1 MATVTVTAP
10 DSDQALKLWRIAL
23 TILGAVG
30 IAAGLVIELVA
41 VNYHQVT
48 QATVTGTSPDT
59 VTTTVTGPSAPPTA
73 LITGL
78 VWAGVILL
86 MIAAFFPRISKVIFP
101 WGGELD
107 FGTSAALT
115 GVIATKTSDA
125 AEAEK
130 LYKGAAAAIT
140 ANAPPMRVA
149 ARMPVAAW
157 NTRSLIDEGTLN
169 QIVDSVRTD
178 SA

>member
-1 MATVTVTAP
+1 MATVTVSAP
-10 DSDQALKLWRIAL
+10 DSERVLRRWRIAL
-23 TILGAVG
+23 TILGAASIV
-30 IAAGLVIELVA
+30 AGLVIELVA
-41 VNYHQVT
+41 LNYHQVT
-48 QATVTGTSPDT
+48 QAIVTGTSPDT
-59 VTTTVTGPSAPPTA
+59 VTTTVTGPSAPPSA

-78 VWAGVILL
+78 VGAGVILL
-86 MIAAFFPRISKVIFP
+86 MIAAFFPRISKVVFP

-130 LYKGAAAAIT
+130 LYKGAAAAIA
-140 ANAPPMRVA
+140 ANAPAMRVA
-149 ARMPVAAW
+149 ARMPVSW
-157 NTRSLIDEGTLN
+157 DTQSLIDEGTLN
-169 QIVDSVRTD
+169 QIVDSVRTN

>member
-30 IAAGLVIELVA
+30 IVAGLVIEVVA

-59 VTTTVTGPSAPPTA
+59 VTTTVTGPSAPPTV

-78 VWAGVILL
+78 FWAGVILL

-125 AEAEK
+125 VEAEK

-140 ANAPPMRVA
+140 ANVPPMGVA
-149 ARMPVAAW
+149 ARMTAAAW
-157 NTRSLIDEGTLN
+157 NKQSLIDEGTLN

>member
-10 DSDQALKLWRIAL
+10 GSDQALKLWRIAL

-30 IAAGLVIELVA
+30 IVAGLVIEVVA

-73 LITGL
+73 LITAL

-86 MIAAFFPRISKVIFP
+86 MIAAFFPRISKVVFP

-115 GVIATKTSDA
+115 GVIATKTSDP

-140 ANAPPMRVA
+140 AKAPPMRVA
-149 ARMPVAAW
+149 ATMTAAAW
-157 NTRSLIDEGTLN
+157 SRQSLIDEGTLN

>member
-1 MATVTVTAP
+1 MATVTVSAP
-10 DSDQALKLWRIAL
+10 DSDRVLRLWRIAL
-23 TILGAVG
+23 TVLGAAS
-30 IAAGLVIELVA
+30 ILAGLAIELVA

-48 QATVTGTSPDT
+48 QASVTGTSPDT
-59 VTTTVTGPSAPPTA
+59 VTTTVTGPSAPPSA

-78 VWAGVILL
+78 VGAGVILL
-86 MIAAFFPRISKVIFP
+86 MIAAFFPRISKVVFP

-125 AEAEK
+125 VEAEK
-130 LYKGAAAAIT
+130 LYKGAAAAIA
-140 ANAPPMRVA
+140 ANAPSMRVA
-149 ARMPVAAW
+149 ARMPVSW
-157 NTRSLIDEGTLN
+157 DTQSRIDEGTLN
-169 QIVDSVRTD
+169 QIVDSVRTN